1 MINRRA
7 LILVGVFFL
16 SCINFL
22 YIVWFYKSHRYLPPP
37 FIYDKENTFMDFYNT
52 LYWSGQDGI
61 YSIWNSVYPP
71 LSFLLLKI
79 YQFLFMDEISRMDDG
94 FAIRKIVGINI
105 FPLLSIYV
113 ISLLIAVRLS
123 FRQMID
129 LKAQVIIFLILLLSP
144 PFLFAIERGNL
155 LILSIP
161 VLSWFIFSKSQISRA
176 LALAVLVNLKPYF
189 AVFYI
194 VQLFN
199 VKSRQEDEDF
209 LFLAPVFALILF
221 LVTGLLLNQ
230 EFYLV
235 PMNLFGFATNSAV
248 LSPREVLSFPSSI
261 TAFAYFRGLVTEY
274 SIPPIIGYLSKVLIY
289 MYLIRSL
296 ILISKY
302 KVKFEYLAIFS
313 IIFITNYSISTG
325 GYGVL
330 YYIPALA
337 LMYKQRDF
345 ILLSITVLSMY
356 VGLWDMVPI
365 YRYGGDD
372 MNVYL
377 SGEIVKIEQ
386 YIGLGSVIKPMANFA
401 VLVLFFN
408 LLKKKLIDE

>member
-1 MINRRA
+1 
-7 LILVGVFFL
+7 
-16 SCINFL
+16 
-22 YIVWFYKSHRYLPPP
+22 
-37 FIYDKENTFMDFYNT
+37 
-52 LYWSGQDGI
+52 
-61 YSIWNSVYPP
+61 
-71 LSFLLLKI
+71 
-79 YQFLFMDEISRMDDG
+79 
-94 FAIRKIVGINI
+94 
-105 FPLLSIYV
+105 
-113 ISLLIAVRLS
+113 
-123 FRQMID
+123 
-129 LKAQVIIFLILLLSP
+129 
-144 PFLFAIERGNL
+144 
-155 LILSIP
+155 
-161 VLSWFIFSKSQISRA
+161 
-176 LALAVLVNLKPYF
+176 
-189 AVFYI
+189 
-194 VQLFN
+194 
-199 VKSRQEDEDF
+199 
-209 LFLAPVFALILF
+209 
-221 LVTGLLLNQ
+221 
-230 EFYLV
+230 
-235 PMNLFGFATNSAV
+235 
-248 LSPREVLSFPSSI
+248 
-261 TAFAYFRGLVTEY
+261 
-274 SIPPIIGYLSKVLIY
+274 
-289 MYLIRSL
+289 MYLIRSF

-302 KVKFEYLAIFS
+302 RVSFEYLAIFS